1 VLNVKG
7 NELLLYRPMS
17 LFMKVI
23 LWFVVANAYAGAISL
38 ILFPVNTDRTFF
50 WKTAPPIGA
59 VMYGAMYAVAGTIV
73 LQAVLRGRWESA
85 RFLTAM
91 VPAFTGLMLLNTV
104 LHTHKFVPDFRFPYW
119 LAVYIVAPLAAI
131 FFFFQHERGGAN
143 WEVVSRPITP
153 LVRAVAVTAGILF
166 AAVVITG
173 YLAPGL
179 MTSIWP
185 WAMTPLMLTV
195 FMAWASALGA
205 GLLWFAVER
214 EWERVKPVAN
224 MLMAGGVILLVVLVL
239 YSGDLKHN
247 AANTLLFTVVLAA
260 GGLLGAFMHW
270 QQRVAEA
277 ANRQHALRERLT

>member
-1 VLNVKG
+1 VLSAKSS
-7 NELLLYRPMS
+7 ELSPYKPMS
-17 LFMKVI
+17 LFMKAI

-38 ILFPVNTDRTFF
+38 IVSPVNTNNTFF
-50 WKTAPPIGA
+50 WKITPPIGA

-73 LQAVLRGRWESA
+73 LLAVLRGRWESA

-104 LHTHKFVPDFRFPYW
+104 LHSDKFVPDFRFYYW

-143 WEVVSRPITP
+143 WQVVSRPVTP
-153 LVRAVAVTAGILF
+153 LVRWVAVAAGVLF
-166 AAVVITG
+166 AAVVVTG
-173 YLAPGL
+173 YISPSLMAP
-179 MTSIWP
+179 IWP
-185 WAMTPLMLTV
+185 WEITPLMVRV

-214 EWERVKPVAN
+214 DWDRVKPVAN
-224 MLMAGGVILLVVLVL
+224 MLVAGGVILLVVLAL
-239 YSGDLKHN
+239 YNGDLKHN
-247 AANTLLFTVVLAA
+247 ATNTLIFTVVLAA

-270 QQRVAEA
+270 QQRAAQVAD
-277 ANRQHALRERLT
+277 RQHALRERLT